1 MTTRTLPL
9 LPLKNVAVFPELIQ
23 AVIVGR
29 PASLAAVK
37 AAVEGDSLI
46 CTVLQ
51 KNPNDEN
58 PSRDALFDVG
68 TICRVTRVE
77 QRDGGA
83 QVIVRGVQRVRIEN
97 LDEQAGSAEPEAPPP
112 SVGEPSAAAAKKQS
126 PGIGEESTGKE
137 AKSGSEKP
145 PRPSEKDDESAFL
158 AVTVSPL
165 PAVVMPD
172 DGEERAKASA
182 LMRENLDIAKRIAHI
197 MSQNPDQLFEQM
209 VGGIENP
216 ITQMYRLAE
225 LLRNVEL
232 AEKQKVL
239 EVDDVQPFMEAIHG
253 LLRQE
258 IAVVEM
264 QRDLQ
269 SQAREEVEQS
279 QREHMLRHQKRVIEQ
294 ALGEQNDDEDV
305 AELREQ
311 IRNLKLSDDV
321 RKEVDRELKRLSKMS
336 SHAADY
342 QIARGYLELVAE
354 LPWNVITEDALD
366 LGNAQTV
373 LDEDHYG
380 LEDVK
385 ERILESLAV
394 LKLNPEAKA
403 SILCFVGPPGVG
415 KTSLG
420 QSIARAMG
428 RKFER
433 MSLGGLHDESELRGH
448 RRTYIGAMPG
458 RILQAVRRSG
468 VRNPV
473 LMLDE
478 VDKLGRDF
486 RGDPAA
492 ALMEILDPAQ
502 NKEFRDN
509 YLNLPFDLSKAF
521 FITTANHLDGIPR
534 PLLDRMEVLDLTGYS
549 ELEKLEIA
557 RRYLIPRQRENA
569 GLKEEQLAFTPE
581 ALSCA
586 VRRHTREAGVR
597 ELDRVI
603 GRIASKRARQIVQP
617 QPSGAEALDQPI
629 REDDGPITAD
639 DLPDLL
645 GPEKFK
651 TDRQRSNMAPG
662 VAPGL
667 AYTEAGGDVLYVEAT
682 LTHKDDKTITTGHL
696 GKVMQESIQAAR
708 SYIWSVAEQL
718 EIDRATI
725 EENGIHVHVPAGA
738 VPKDGPSAGITM
750 ATALASLYSNKSVRD
765 DIAMTGELTLSGL
778 VLPVGGIREKVL
790 AAHRTGI
797 RHVIL
802 PRDNEAEL
810 AKLPAPV
817 RDEMEVTLVDRLE
830 DAVRVAIPGLSPEG
844 AA

>member
-1 MTTRTLPL
+1 LSTTSLPL
-9 LPLKNVAVFPELIQ
+9 LPLKNVTVFPALIQ
-23 AVIVGR
+23 ALIVGR
-29 PASLAAVK
+29 TASLAAIK
-37 AAVEGDSLI
+37 AAVEGDGQLL
-46 CTVLQ
+46 TVLQ
-51 KNPNDEN
+51 KNPEDEH
-58 PSRDALFDVG
+58 PDRDGLYDIG
-68 TICRVTRVE
+68 TISTVTRVE
-77 QRDGGA
+77 QREGGA
-83 QVIVRGVQRVRIEN
+83 QVIVRGIGRARLHGLSAPANDDAPVVAEIER
-97 LDEQAGSAEPEAPPP
+97 LPTLKVPP
-112 SVGEPSAAAAKKQS
+112 S
-126 PGIGEESTGKE
+126 
-137 AKSGSEKP
+137 
-145 PRPSEKDDESAFL
+145 
-158 AVTVSPL
+158 
-165 PAVVMPD
+165 
-172 DGEERAKASA
+172 GEERAKAIA
-182 LMRENLDIAKRIAHI
+182 LMKENLDMARQIARV
-197 MSQNPDQLFEQM
+197 MSQNAEQLFQQM
-209 VGGIENP
+209 VGGIDDP
-216 ITQMYRLAE
+216 VTQMYRLAE
-225 LLRNVEL
+225 LLRNVEQG
-232 AEKQKVL
+232 AKQQVL
-239 EVDDVQPFMEAIHG
+239 EIDQLQPFLEVVHK

-258 IAVVEM
+258 VAVIEM

-279 QREHMLRHQKRVIEQ
+279 QREHMLRHQKRVIEE
-294 ALGEQNDDEDV
+294 ALGEEGDDEDI

-311 IRNLKLSDDV
+311 LRNAQLPDDV

-336 SHAADY
+336 SNAADY
-342 QIARGYLELVAE
+342 QVSRGYLELVAE
-354 LPWNVITEDALD
+354 LPWNVVTEDSLELD
-366 LGNAQTV
+366 NAQTV

-380 LEDVK
+380 LDDVK

-458 RILQAVRRSG
+458 RILQAVRRAG

-509 YLNLPFDLSKAF
+509 YLNLPFDLAKVF
-521 FITTANHLDGIPR
+521 FITTANHLDGVPR
-534 PLLDRMEVLDLTGYS
+534 PLLDRMEVLELTGYS

-569 GLKEEQLAFTPE
+569 GLQEEQLNFTTE
-581 ALSCA
+581 ALSWA
-586 VRRHTREAGVR
+586 IRRHTREAGVR

-603 GRIASKRARQIVQP
+603 ARVASKRARQIVQ
-617 QPSGAEALDQPI
+617 AEESATA
-629 REDDGPITAD
+629 ITVD
-639 DLPDLL
+639 DLPALL
-645 GPEKFK
+645 GPDKFK
-651 TDRQRSNMAPG
+651 TDRQRENMAPG
-662 VAPGL
+662 IAPGL

-682 LTHKDDKTITTGHL
+682 LTHKEDKTITTGHL

-708 SYIWSVAEQL
+708 SYIWSVADQLHISRDMIEQ
-718 EIDRATI
+718 
-725 EENGIHVHVPAGA
+725 NGIHVHVPAGA

-750 ATALASLYSNKSVRD
+750 ATALASLYSNKPVRD
-765 DIAMTGELTLSGL
+765 DVAMTGELTLSGL
-778 VLPVGGIREKVL
+778 ILPVGGIREKVL

-810 AKLPAPV
+810 EKLPTPV
-817 RDEMEVTLVDRLE
+817 REEMQVTLVDRLE
-830 DAVRVAIPGLSPEG
+830 DAVKVAIPELNSGL
-844 AA
+844 A

>member
-1 MTTRTLPL
+1 MTKHKLPL
-9 LPLKNVAVFPELIQ
+9 LPLKNVAVFPQLIQ
-23 AVIVGR
+23 ALIVGR
-29 PASLAAVK
+29 SASLAAVK
-37 AAVEGDSLI
+37 AATDHDRELL
-46 CTVLQ
+46 TVLQ
-51 KNPNDEN
+51 KDPGEEHPDRNGLHDI
-58 PSRDALFDVG
+58 G
-68 TICRVTRVE
+68 TVSTVSRVE
-77 QRDGGA
+77 QREGGA
-83 QVIVRGVQRVRIEN
+83 QVIVRGLRRVR
-97 LDEQAGSAEPEAPPP
+97 LHDLAT
-112 SVGEPSAAAAKKQS
+112 SAAETLVEVEVEDL
-126 PGIGEESTGKE
+126 PT
-137 AKSGSEKP
+137 P
-145 PRPSEKDDESAFL
+145 
-158 AVTVSPL
+158 TV
-165 PAVVMPD
+165 PAE
-172 DGEERAKASA
+172 GEERAKATA
-182 LMRENLDIAKRIAHI
+182 LMRENLDIARQIAHM
-197 MSQNPDQLFEQM
+197 MSQNPDQLFHQM
-209 VGGIENP
+209 VGGIEDP

-225 LLRNVEL
+225 LLRNVEQT
-232 AEKQKVL
+232 EKQKVI
-239 EVDDVQPFMEAIHG
+239 EIDEVQPFLEAVHR

-269 SQAREEVEQS
+269 SQAREEVEQN
-279 QREHMLRHQKRVIEQ
+279 QREHLLRHQKRVIEE
-294 ALGEQNDDEDV
+294 ALGEDGDDEDIT
-305 AELREQ
+305 ELRKQ
-311 IRNLKLSDDV
+311 LRNANLPEDV
-321 RKEVDRELKRLSKMS
+321 RKEVDRELKRLSRMS
-336 SHAADY
+336 ANAADY
-342 QIARGYLELVAE
+342 QVARGYLELIAE
-354 LPWNVITEDALD
+354 LPWNVITEDTLD
-366 LGNAQTV
+366 LDHAQTV

-394 LKLNPEAKA
+394 LQLNPDAKA

-458 RILQAVRRSG
+458 RILQAVRRAG

-509 YLNLPFDLSKAF
+509 YLNLPFDLSKVF
-521 FITTANHLDGIPR
+521 FITTGNHLDGIPR

-569 GLKEEQLAFTPE
+569 GLEGEQLNFSDD
-581 ALSCA
+581 ALSWTI
-586 VRRHTREAGVR
+586 RRHTREAGVR
-597 ELDRVI
+597 ELDRMI
-603 GRIASKRARQIVQP
+603 GRVASKRARQIVQS
-617 QPSGAEALDQPI
+617 QEELSS
-629 REDDGPITAD
+629 ITVD
-639 DLPDLL
+639 DLPALL
-645 GPEKFK
+645 GPDKFK
-651 TDRQRSNMAPG
+651 TDRQRENMAPG

-696 GKVMQESIQAAR
+696 GQVMQESIQAAR
-708 SYIWSVAEQL
+708 SYIWSAAEQL
-718 EIDRATI
+718 NINRATI

-750 ATALASLYSNKSVRD
+750 ATALASLYSNKRVRD

-810 AKLPAPV
+810 VKLPVPV
-817 RDEMEVTLVDRLE
+817 RKEMRVTLVDRLE
-830 DAVRVAIPGLSPEG
+830 DAVKVAIPELRQP
-844 AA
+844 AATS

>member
-1 MTTRTLPL
+1 MTTRKLPL
-9 LPLKNVAVFPELIQ
+9 LPLKDVTVFPKLIQ
-23 AVIVGR
+23 ALIVGR

-37 AAVEGDSLI
+37 AAAEGEREIL
-46 CTVLQ
+46 TVLQ
-51 KNPNDEN
+51 KQPEEEHPDQDGLYEI
-58 PSRDALFDVG
+58 G
-68 TICRVTRVE
+68 TLSTVTRVD

-83 QVIVRGVQRVRIEN
+83 QVIVRGEQRVRVLAVSKVAVKPEGEAEGEGEIEA
-97 LDEQAGSAEPEAPPP
+97 LEAEVEPLPTPQVPET
-112 SVGEPSAAAAKKQS
+112 
-126 PGIGEESTGKE
+126 GEEK
-137 AKSGSEKP
+137 
-145 PRPSEKDDESAFL
+145 
-158 AVTVSPL
+158 
-165 PAVVMPD
+165 
-172 DGEERAKASA
+172 AKATA
-182 LMRENLDIAKRIAHI
+182 LMRENLDIARRIAQI
-197 MSQNPDQLFEQM
+197 MSQNPEQIFQQM
-209 VGGIENP
+209 VGSIKNP
-216 ITQMYRLAE
+216 ITQMYRLVD
-225 LLRNVEL
+225 LLRNAEQT
-232 AEKQKVL
+232 EKQKVL
-239 EVDDVQPFMEAIHG
+239 ELGEAQPFLEAIHG

-279 QREHMLRHQKRVIEQ
+279 QREHLLRHQKRVIEE
-294 ALGEQNDDEDV
+294 ALGEQADDEDV

-311 IRNLKLSDDV
+311 LRGLKLGDDV
-321 RKEVDRELKRLSKMS
+321 RKEVDRELKRLSRMS

-354 LPWNVITEDALD
+354 LPWNVVTEDTLD
-366 LGNAQTV
+366 LDHAQTV

-380 LEDVK
+380 LGDVK

-394 LKLNPEAKA
+394 LQLNPEAKA

-458 RILQAVRRSG
+458 RILQAVRRAG

-502 NKEFRDN
+502 NKDFRDN
-509 YLNLPFDLSKAF
+509 YLNLPFDLSRVF
-521 FITTANHLDGIPR
+521 FITTANDIGGIPR
-534 PLLDRMEVLDLTGYS
+534 PLLDRMEVLDLSGYS
-549 ELEKLEIA
+549 EQEKLEIA
-557 RRYLIPRQRENA
+557 RRYLIPRQRDNA
-569 GLKEEQLAFTPE
+569 GLKDEQLAFTDE
-581 ALSCA
+581 ALSWMT
-586 VRRHTREAGVR
+586 RRHTREAGVR

-603 GRIASKRARQIVQP
+603 GRVASKRARLIVQE
-617 QPSGAEALDQPI
+617 EALSGDAATS
-629 REDDGPITAD
+629 ITVD
-639 DLPDLL
+639 DLPRLL

-651 TDRQRSNMAPG
+651 NDRQRENMAPG

-667 AYTEAGGDVLYVEAT
+667 AYTESGGDVLYVEAT

-696 GKVMQESIQAAR
+696 GQVMQESIQAAR
-708 SYIWSVAEQL
+708 SYIWSVADSL
-718 EIDRATI
+718 NIDRATI

-750 ATALASLYSNKSVRD
+750 ATALASLYSDKSVRD
-765 DIAMTGELTLSGL
+765 DIALTGELTLSGL

-810 AKLPAPV
+810 AKLPERV

-830 DAVRVAIPGLSPEG
+830 DAVRVAIPGLHG
-844 AA
+844 

>member
-1 MTTRTLPL
+1 MTTHKLPL
-9 LPLKNVAVFPELIQ
+9 LPLKDVTVYPELIQ
-23 AVIVGR
+23 ALIVGR
-29 PASLAAVK
+29 PASLAAVQ
-37 AAVEGDSLI
+37 AAIGQDRLI
-46 CTVLQ
+46 LTVLQ
-51 KNPNDEN
+51 KNPKDEH
-58 PSRDALFDVG
+58 PKREALHDIG
-68 TICRVTRVE
+68 TVCKVTRVDKRE
-77 QRDGGA
+77 GGA
-83 QVIVRGVQRVRIEN
+83 QVIVRGSRRVRIHGISTSEGDSP
-97 LDEQAGSAEPEAPPP
+97 LVEAQVEDLPPVALPEA
-112 SVGEPSAAAAKKQS
+112 
-126 PGIGEESTGKE
+126 
-137 AKSGSEKP
+137 
-145 PRPSEKDDESAFL
+145 DDEA
-158 AVTVSPL
+158 
-165 PAVVMPD
+165 
-172 DGEERAKASA
+172 RAKATA
-182 LMRENLDIAKRIAHI
+182 LMRENLDIARRIAQI
-197 MSQNPDQLFEQM
+197 MSQNPEQLFQQM
-209 VGGIENP
+209 VGAIEDP

-225 LLRNVEL
+225 LLRNIPQE
-232 AEKQKVL
+232 EKQRIL
-239 EVDDVQPFMEAIHG
+239 EIDHIQPFLEAIHG

-258 IAVVEM
+258 LAVVEM

-279 QREHMLRHQKRVIEQ
+279 QREHLLRHQKRVIEE
-294 ALGEQNDDEDV
+294 ALGEENEDEDV

-311 IRNLKLSDDV
+311 LRNISLPDDV
-321 RKEVDRELKRLSKMS
+321 RKEVDRELKRLSRMS
-336 SHAADY
+336 SNAADY
-342 QIARGYLELVAE
+342 QVARGYLELVAE
-354 LPWNVITEDALD
+354 LPWNVVTEDALELD
-366 LGNAQTV
+366 NAQTV

-394 LKLNPEAKA
+394 LQLNPEAKA

-458 RILQAVRRSG
+458 RVLQAVRRAG

-502 NKEFRDN
+502 NREFRDN
-509 YLNLPFDLSKAF
+509 YLNLPFDLSKVF
-521 FITTANHLDGIPR
+521 FITTANHLDGVPR
-534 PLLDRMEVLDLTGYS
+534 PLLDRMEVLELTGYS

-557 RRYLIPRQRENA
+557 RRYLLPRQQQNA
-569 GLKEEQLAFTPE
+569 GLGDDQLAFTDE
-581 ALSCA
+581 ALYRA

-603 GRIASKRARQIVQP
+603 GRVASKRARQVVQ
-617 QPSGAEALDQPI
+617 AE
-629 REDDGPITAD
+629 GGSSPITVD
-639 DLPDLL
+639 DLPKLL
-645 GPEKFK
+645 GPDKFK
-651 TDRQRSNMAPG
+651 TDRQRENMAPG

-667 AYTEAGGDVLYVEAT
+667 AYTEVGGDVLYVEAT

-696 GKVMQESIQAAR
+696 GQVMQESIQAAR

-718 EIDRATI
+718 SIDRSTI
-725 EENGIHVHVPAGA
+725 EQNGIHVHVPAGA

-750 ATALASLYSNKSVRD
+750 ATALASLYSNESVRD

-810 AKLPAPV
+810 TKLPAPV

-830 DAVRVAIPGLSPEG
+830 DAVKVAIPGLAQRG
-844 AA
+844 AKPA

>member
-1 MTTRTLPL
+1 MTTHKLPL
-9 LPLKNVAVFPELIQ
+9 LPLKDVTVYPELIQ
-23 AVIVGR
+23 ALIVGR

-37 AAVEGDSLI
+37 AAVDHDRFIL
-46 CTVLQ
+46 TVLQ
-51 KNPNDEN
+51 KNPKDEQ
-58 PSRDALFDVG
+58 PMRDGLHDIG
-68 TICRVTRVE
+68 TVCKVTRVDKRE
-77 QRDGGA
+77 GGA
-83 QVIVRGVQRVRIEN
+83 QVIVRGKRRVRIH
-97 LDEQAGSAEPEAPPP
+97 DISASDGDSRLIEAEVEELPPIAVPEAD
-112 SVGEPSAAAAKKQS
+112 
-126 PGIGEESTGKE
+126 E
-137 AKSGSEKP
+137 A
-145 PRPSEKDDESAFL
+145 
-158 AVTVSPL
+158 
-165 PAVVMPD
+165 
-172 DGEERAKASA
+172 RAKATA
-182 LMRENLDIAKRIAHI
+182 LMRENLDIARRIAHI
-197 MSQNPDQLFEQM
+197 MSQNPEQLFQQM
-209 VGGIENP
+209 VGAIEDP
-216 ITQMYRLAE
+216 VTQMYRLAE
-225 LLRNVEL
+225 LLRNVGQE
-232 AEKQKVL
+232 EKQRVL
-239 EVDDVQPFMEAIHG
+239 EIDDIQAFLEAIHG

-258 IAVVEM
+258 LAVVEM

-279 QREHMLRHQKRVIEQ
+279 QREHLLRHQKRVIEE
-294 ALGEQNDDEDV
+294 ALGEESEDEDV

-311 IRNLKLSDDV
+311 LRNINLPDDV
-321 RKEVDRELKRLSKMS
+321 RKEVDRELKRLSRMS
-336 SHAADY
+336 TNAADY
-342 QIARGYLELVAE
+342 QVARGYLELVAE
-354 LPWNVITEDALD
+354 LPWNVVTEDALELD
-366 LGNAQTV
+366 NAQSV

-394 LKLNPEAKA
+394 LRLNPEAKA

-458 RILQAVRRSG
+458 RILQAVRRAG

-502 NKEFRDN
+502 NREFRDN
-509 YLNLPFDLSKAF
+509 YLNLPFDLSKVF
-521 FITTANHLDGIPR
+521 FITTANHLDGVPR
-534 PLLDRMEVLDLTGYS
+534 PLLDRMEVLELTGYS

-557 RRYLIPRQRENA
+557 RRYLIPRQQENA
-569 GLKEEQLAFTPE
+569 GLGDEQLAFTDE
-581 ALSCA
+581 ALYWA

-603 GRIASKRARQIVQP
+603 GRIASKRARQVVQ
-617 QPSGAEALDQPI
+617 AE
-629 REDDGPITAD
+629 GGSSPITVD
-639 DLPDLL
+639 DLPTLL
-645 GPEKFK
+645 GPDKFK
-651 TDRQRSNMAPG
+651 TDRQRENMAPG

-667 AYTEAGGDVLYVEAT
+667 AYTEVGGDVLYVEAT

-696 GKVMQESIQAAR
+696 GQVMQESIQAAR

-718 EIDRATI
+718 SIDRSTI
-725 EENGIHVHVPAGA
+725 EQNGIHVHVPAGA

-750 ATALASLYSNKSVRD
+750 ATALASLYSNESVRD

-817 RDEMEVTLVDRLE
+817 RDEMQVTLVDRLE
-830 DAVRVAIPGLSPEG
+830 DAVRVAIPGLAQRASTL
-844 AA
+844 A

>member
-1 MTTRTLPL
+1 MQTDALPL
-9 LPLKNVAVFPELIQ
+9 LPLKNVTVFPALIQ
-23 AVIVGR
+23 ALIVGR
-29 PASLAAVK
+29 AASLAAVQ
-37 AAVEGDSLI
+37 AAVEGDGQLL
-46 CTVLQ
+46 TVLQ
-51 KNPNDEN
+51 RNPDDEH
-58 PSRDALFDVG
+58 PDQAGLYDVG
-68 TICRVTRVE
+68 TLSTVTRVE

-83 QVIVRGVQRVRIEN
+83 QVIVRGVGRVRVHRLSIPKGDDAP
-97 LDEQAGSAEPEAPPP
+97 LRAAVEALPDVRVPP
-112 SVGEPSAAAAKKQS
+112 A
-126 PGIGEESTGKE
+126 
-137 AKSGSEKP
+137 
-145 PRPSEKDDESAFL
+145 
-158 AVTVSPL
+158 
-165 PAVVMPD
+165 
-172 DGEERAKASA
+172 GEERAKAVA
-182 LMRENLDIAKRIAHI
+182 LMKENLEIARQIARV

-209 VGGIENP
+209 VGGIEDP
-216 ITQMYRLAE
+216 VTQMYRLTE
-225 LLRNVEL
+225 LLRNIDQD
-232 AEKQKVL
+232 AKQKVL
-239 EVDDVQPFMEAIHG
+239 EINDMQPFLEAVHG

-258 IAVVEM
+258 IAVIEM

-279 QREHMLRHQKRVIEQ
+279 QREHMLRHQKRVIEE
-294 ALGEQNDDEDV
+294 ALGEQGDDEDT

-311 IRNLKLSDDV
+311 LRNVKLRDDV

-336 SHAADY
+336 THAADY
-342 QIARGYLELVAE
+342 QVARGYLELVAE
-354 LPWNVITEDALD
+354 LPWNVVTEDALE
-366 LGNAQTV
+366 LPHAETV

-458 RILQAVRRSG
+458 RVLQAVRRAG

-509 YLNLPFDLSKAF
+509 YLNLPFDLSKVF
-521 FITTANHLDGIPR
+521 FITTANHLDGVPR
-534 PLLDRMEVLDLTGYS
+534 PLLDRMEVLELTGYS
-549 ELEKLEIA
+549 ELEKQEIA
-557 RRYLIPRQRENA
+557 RRYLIPRQRDNA
-569 GLKEEQLAFTPE
+569 GLNAEQLNLTDD
-581 ALSCA
+581 ALVWA
-586 VRRHTREAGVR
+586 IRRHTREAGVR
-597 ELDRVI
+597 ELDRVL
-603 GRIASKRARQIVQP
+603 GRAASKRARQIVQAEE
-617 QPSGAEALDQPI
+617 PSPT
-629 REDDGPITAD
+629 ITVD
-639 DLPDLL
+639 DLPRLL
-645 GPEKFK
+645 GPDKFK
-651 TDRQRSNMAPG
+651 SDRQRENMAPG

-708 SYIWSVAEQL
+708 SYIWSVAERL
-718 EIDRATI
+718 NIDRATI
-725 EENGIHVHVPAGA
+725 EKNGIHVHVPAGA

-750 ATALASLYSNKSVRD
+750 ATALASLYSNKPVRD

-817 RDEMEVTLVDRLE
+817 RDEMQVTLVDSLE
-830 DAVRVAIPGLSPEG
+830 DAVKVAIPELATGR
-844 AA
+844 AQTVN

>member
-1 MTTRTLPL
+1 MSTITLPL
-9 LPLKNVAVFPELIQ
+9 LPLKNVTVFPALIQ
-23 AVIVGR
+23 ALIVGR
-29 PASLAAVK
+29 AASLAAIK
-37 AAVEGDSLI
+37 AAVDGDGQLL
-46 CTVLQ
+46 TVLQ
-51 KNPNDEN
+51 KNPDDEH
-58 PSRDALFDVG
+58 PDRDGLYDVG
-68 TICRVTRVE
+68 TISTVTRVE
-77 QRDGGA
+77 QREGGA
-83 QVIVRGVQRVRIEN
+83 QVIVRGVGRVLLRGMSGPAN
-97 LDEQAGSAEPEAPPP
+97 DDAPVLVEVEHLPTLKVPP
-112 SVGEPSAAAAKKQS
+112 
-126 PGIGEESTGKE
+126 T
-137 AKSGSEKP
+137 
-145 PRPSEKDDESAFL
+145 
-158 AVTVSPL
+158 
-165 PAVVMPD
+165 
-172 DGEERAKASA
+172 GEERAKAIA
-182 LMRENLDIAKRIAHI
+182 LMKENLEITRQIARI
-197 MSQNPDQLFEQM
+197 MSQNADQLFQQM
-209 VGGIENP
+209 VGGIDDP
-216 ITQMYRLAE
+216 VTQMYRITE
-225 LLRNVEL
+225 LLRNMEQN
-232 AEKQKVL
+232 AKQRVL
-239 EVDDVQPFMEAIHG
+239 EINELQPFLEAVHK

-279 QREHMLRHQKRVIEQ
+279 QREHMLRHQKRVIEE
-294 ALGEQNDDEDV
+294 ALGEEGDDEDI

-311 IRNLKLSDDV
+311 LRNAQLPDDV

-336 SHAADY
+336 SNAADY
-342 QIARGYLELVAE
+342 QVSRGYLELVAE
-354 LPWNVITEDALD
+354 LPWNVVTEDSLELD
-366 LGNAQTV
+366 NAEVV

-380 LEDVK
+380 LDDVK
-385 ERILESLAV
+385 ERIIESLAV

-458 RILQAVRRSG
+458 RILQAVRRAG

-509 YLNLPFDLSKAF
+509 YLNLPFDLSKVF
-521 FITTANHLDGIPR
+521 FITTANHLDGVPR

-549 ELEKLEIA
+549 EMEKLEIA
-557 RRYLIPRQRENA
+557 HRYLIPRQRENA
-569 GLKEEQLAFTPE
+569 GLREEQINFTDE
-581 ALSCA
+581 ALSWA
-586 VRRHTREAGVR
+586 IRHHTREAGVR
-597 ELDRVI
+597 ELDRAI
-603 GRIASKRARQIVQP
+603 GRVASKRARQIVQAK
-617 QPSGAEALDQPI
+617 QPAAA
-629 REDDGPITAD
+629 ITVD
-639 DLPDLL
+639 DLPTLL
-645 GPEKFK
+645 GPDKFK
-651 TDRQRSNMAPG
+651 MDRQRENMAPG
-662 VAPGL
+662 IAPGL

-682 LTHKDDKTITTGHL
+682 LTHKEDKTITTGHL

-708 SYIWSVAEQL
+708 SYIWSVADQL
-718 EIDRATI
+718 NIDRAMI

-750 ATALASLYSNKSVRD
+750 ATALASLYSNKPVRD

-778 VLPVGGIREKVL
+778 ILPVGGIREKVL

-802 PRDNEAEL
+802 PKDNEAEL
-810 AKLPAPV
+810 SKLPTPV
-817 RDEMEVTLVDRLE
+817 REEMEVTLVDRLE
-830 DAVRVAIPGLSPEG
+830 DAVKVAIPELDTSPG
-844 AA
+844 